1 MQEKSVELN
10 KETAMRLWNMSF
22 GRESKAVDFA
32 GRTIAKGAYND
43 RNSEFG
49 WNVDHILPQSKNGK
63 TADYNLI
70 CCHISTNDEKA
81 DSFPCFN
88 ANDRSFEIVKVQR
101 HYEIRERHPKAQE
114 GQKTVNLYD
123 SAAGVRLFKSLN
135 KSQNEERFI
144 GTVFIY
150 LKSVSS
156 DAIVDFIKEVFDK
169 ENISC
174 SGKVYQN
181 YLTCDCFWDIKIRI
195 SSYRRREMADMESL
209 LDKCVVLNTYLSGY
223 FQQCKCITDYDI
235 YYREDPF
242 VRNMNPVEEPKNFRD
257 LLLPKSL
264 KFELGAVTS
273 IDVINPQRRAC
284 SNSLFI
290 NERVRINTDARRK
303 VDKAPY
309 SDYMDGY
316 TKYNRVFTKL
326 KENLTKEANGE
337 K

>member
-22 GRESKAVDFA
+22 GKESKAVDFA

-81 DSFPCFN
+81 DSFPCFK

-101 HYEIRERHPKAQE
+101 HYEIRERHSKAQE

-123 SAAGVRLFKSLN
+123 SAAGVRLFKSLKGIQN
-135 KSQNEERFI
+135 KKRFV
-144 GTVFIY
+144 GTVFVY

-156 DAIVDFIKEVFDK
+156 GAVIDFIEKIFNK
-169 ENISC
+169 ENIFYAENSH
-174 SGKVYQN
+174 KI
-181 YLTCDCFWDIKIRI
+181 YLEGMAVIPDVKIQITNFDMPEKSDI
-195 SSYRRREMADMESL
+195 EEL
-209 LDKCVVLNTYLSGY
+209 LDRCVLLNTYLSSY
-223 FQQCKCITDYDI
+223 FLQSRYISGYDI
-235 YYREDPF
+235 YFRIDRFEQRADLFSSKPLREPYCFRPLYLMYQNSFF
-242 VRNMNPVEEPKNFRD
+242 VN
-257 LLLPKSL
+257 
-264 KFELGAVTS
+264 EL
-273 IDVINPQRRAC
+273 
-284 SNSLFI
+284 
-290 NERVRINTDARRK
+290 VRINTTVQNK
-303 VDKAPY
+303 VEMNSGSEY
-309 SDYMDGY
+309 VEY
-316 TKYNRVFTKL
+316 RCVFTKL